1 MFRRTL
7 SRRLSDRPRSTRA
20 APRFRLS
27 AAILAGALLAAC
39 SSGPPPNMDTV
50 KKLVAEDRT
59 FDALA
64 TLIPL
69 AQKGD
74 PEAQYELAG
83 FYHYG
88 YVGANDYGK
97 ALKWYRASARQG
109 YADAM
114 VGLSV
119 MYLGGQGVLKDRRE
133 AFVWL
138 NLAAQYMADKKAV
151 VKIKAVRDEIGNTL
165 TKDDIAF
172 AKAETILLQP
182 ETTSVQPNEAESIDH
197 LPDTVAPQ
205 TAPAAGEPL
214 QNVPPDTGPVTS
226 VPTVPDIE
234 LEGTPPPAPAAAAK
248 PVTTMPATTM
258 PATTSP
264 AAPSAEP
271 TTITI
276 APAPPT
282 VPAKPKLPMTTA
294 PATPLPLQ
302 TPASSAPI
310 VPPAQGLPESGTSD
324 GGSGGNTSPPV
335 DSVPQF

>member
-1 MFRRTL
+1 MG
-7 SRRLSDRPRSTRA
+7 A
-20 APRFRLS
+20 V
-27 AAILAGALLAAC
+27 LAGC

-114 VGLSV
+114 VGISV

-133 AFVWL
+133 AYVWL
-138 NLAAQYMADKKAV
+138 NLAAQYMGDKKAV

-182 ETTSVQPNEAESIDH
+182 ESTSVQPNEAESIDH
-197 LPDTVAPQ
+197 LPDTLAPQ

-226 VPTVPDIE
+226 VPTVPDIQ
-234 LEGTPPPAPAAAAK
+234 LEGTPPPAPAA
-248 PVTTMPATTM
+248 VTTKPITTM

-264 AAPSAEP
+264 LAPSAEP
-271 TTITI
+271 ATTTIVPE
-276 APAPPT
+276 APS
-282 VPAKPKLPMTTA
+282 VSAKPKLPMTTA

-302 TPASSAPI
+302 APASSPPI
-310 VPPAQGLPESGTSD
+310 VPPAQGLPQGGGGYGSD
-324 GGSGGNTSPPV
+324 TSPPV

>member
-1 MFRRTL
+1 
-7 SRRLSDRPRSTRA
+7 
-20 APRFRLS
+20 
-27 AAILAGALLAAC
+27 
-39 SSGPPPNMDTV
+39 MDTV

-97 ALKWYRASARQG
+97 ALKWYRAAARQG

-138 NLAAQYMADKKAV
+138 NLAAQYMADKRAV
-151 VKIKAVRDEIGNTL
+151 VKIKAVRDEIGRTL

-172 AKAETILLQP
+172 AKAETILLEP
-182 ETTSVQPNEAESIDH
+182 ETTSVQPNEADSIDH
-197 LPDTVAPQ
+197 LPDTLAPQ
-205 TAPAAGEPL
+205 SAPAAGEPL

-226 VPTVPDIE
+226 VPTVPEIQ
-234 LEGTPPPAPAAAAK
+234 LQSTPAPAPAAATK
-248 PVTTMPATTM
+248 PITTTPASTSPAPTPAEPATTTM
-258 PATTSP
+258 AP
-264 AAPSAEP
+264 AAPVS
-271 TTITI
+271 I
-276 APAPPT
+276 
-282 VPAKPKLPMTTA
+282 KPKLPLTTA
-294 PATPLPLQ
+294 PATPLPSQ

-310 VPPAQGLPESGTSD
+310 VPPAQGLPQD
-324 GGSGGNTSPPV
+324 GGSGDDTAPPV